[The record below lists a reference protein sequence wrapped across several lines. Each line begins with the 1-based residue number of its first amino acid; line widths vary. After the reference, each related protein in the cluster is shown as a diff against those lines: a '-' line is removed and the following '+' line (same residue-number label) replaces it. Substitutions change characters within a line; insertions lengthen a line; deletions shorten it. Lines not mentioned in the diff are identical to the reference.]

1 MHDPKERQYAFNA
14 ETRDRWDTFTSHRAN
29 VTALLAADG
38 DPGKTRLCILGAG
51 NCNDLD
57 LPTLLNAHREV
68 HLVDLDAE
76 ALADGVSRQGVAD
89 HPGLRTYGGVDV
101 SGMLDTIGTWSAETS
116 IGPGELSACAEE
128 PARRGAAML
137 PGPFDVVASTCL
149 LTQLIGSVVAAVG
162 ERHPRFLE
170 LVRAVREGHLRLL
183 ARLAAPGGTLI
194 LITDLVSSDTL
205 PSLRSTPEGS
215 LAGLLGQVARDRNFF
230 HGVSPAALWSMT
242 VQHPAL
248 AAELLGLD
256 TAPPWRWD
264 LGPRLYLV
272 WALRWRKRA

>member
-1 MHDPKERQYAFNA
+1 MHDLVGRQRALNA
-14 ETRDRWDTFTSHRAN
+14 ETRDRWDTFASHRAN
-29 VTALLAADG
+29 VTALLAAG
-38 DPGKTRLCILGAG
+38 RDPGKTRLCILGAG
-51 NCNDLD
+51 NGNDLD
-57 LPTLLNAHREV
+57 LPALLNAHREV

-76 ALADGVSRQGVAD
+76 ALADGVRRQGVAD
-89 HPGLRTYGGVDV
+89 HPALRTYGGIDV
-101 SGMLDTIGTWSAETS
+101 SGMLDMMGTWSPGTS
-116 IGPGELSACAEE
+116 IGPAELSACAEG
-128 PARRGAAML
+128 PARRVGAML

-149 LTQLIGSVVAAVG
+149 LTQLIGSLVAAVG
-162 ERHPRFLE
+162 EGHPKFLE

-183 ARLAAPGGTLI
+183 ARLTAPGGTLV

-215 LAGLLGQVARDRNFF
+215 LSGLLGQVVRDRNFF

-242 VQHPAL
+242 VQHPVL
-248 AAELLGLD
+248 AAQLLGLD

-272 WALRWRKRA
+272 WALRWRKCD